1 MEKKG
6 LIGIQLSTIRSVI
19 ERDGIYET
27 MKRCHD
33 LGYRCIEISQIPM
46 TPENVAAFKRAQ
58 TDFGI
63 KVAAVNTSITP
74 MRPGMACLETDYA
87 KILDDLSTLDCSML
101 RLGMGPIAQMAT
113 REGITRFCE
122 EAEKYVS
129 MLKKDGIDF
138 YYHNHSCEFMKVD
151 GKYILDHIKDRT
163 SMGFELDIHWIHA
176 GGEDPIRIINRYA
189 GRIRLLH
196 LKDFRIVVDGD
207 DFDFGKRMQL
217 GKKLKELG
225 IDIKMVSPMYGAIQF
240 AEVGEGTLP
249 VKECIDAGLA
259 GGSEYFLIE
268 QDSTYDRDPLESL
281 KISRD
286 NLIAMGYG
294 DWF

>member
-19 ERDGIYET
+19 EKNGIYET
-27 MKRCHD
+27 MKRCHE

-46 TPENVAAFKRAQ
+46 TPENVAEFKRAQ
-58 TDFGI
+58 KDFGI
-63 KVAAVNTSITP
+63 KVAAINTGITP
-74 MRPGMACLETDYA
+74 MRPGMACLQNDYD
-87 KILDDLSTLDCSML
+87 KILNDLHELDCNML
-101 RLGMGPIAQMAT
+101 RMGMGPIAQMAT
-113 REGITRFCE
+113 KEGMIRFCE
-122 EAEKYVS
+122 ETNQYVDK
-129 MLKKDGIDF
+129 LKKDGIDY
-138 YYHNHSCEFMKVD
+138 YYHNHSVEFQKVD
-151 GKYILDHIKDRT
+151 GKYILDHIKDST
-163 SMGFELDIHWIHA
+163 NMGFELDIHWIHA

-196 LKDFRIVVDGD
+196 LKDYRIVVNGD
-207 DFDFGKRMQL
+207 DFDFGKSMQL

-225 IDIKMVSPMYGAIQF
+225 IEVKMVSPMYGAIQF

-249 VKECIDAGLA
+249 IKECIDAGLA

-268 QDSTYDRDPLESL
+268 QDSTYDRDPLDSL

-286 NLIAMGYG
+286 NLINMGYG